1 MEVWAR
7 SSYTPPPCEVACA
20 ASLASRGLLAPAVLR
35 SKAATV
41 TSHLGYSSLPSLRS
55 AAALAKFSLLTH
67 VKKLELRQHFQT
79 LGTKEKGTFIGST

>member
-41 TSHLGYSSLPSLRS
+41 TSHLGYSSLPTLRS

-67 VKKLELRQHFQT
+67 VKKLELRLRQDFQNT
-79 LGTKEKGTFIGST
+79 MNKGERNIY